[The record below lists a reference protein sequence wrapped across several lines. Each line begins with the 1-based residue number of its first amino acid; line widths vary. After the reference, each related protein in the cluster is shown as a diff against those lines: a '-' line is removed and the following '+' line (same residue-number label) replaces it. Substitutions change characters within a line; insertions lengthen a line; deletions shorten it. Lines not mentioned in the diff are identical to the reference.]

1 MKSAL
6 IALLI
11 GGVSGMAMAQ
21 QPANPVQPKKA
32 TTTAAPAVKPKA
44 KVEAKAVAARIEL
57 AETVLSRAEL
67 DIAERVYV
75 GLMPCELGNAVTL
88 TPDSKAPGYFDL
100 HLNKSKFRLIPVLT
114 TTGAIRL
121 EDGRNGAVWLQLANK
136 SMLMNHKLGQ
146 RMADECM
153 SAQQIVVAEQL
164 KINPPR
170 SLLEGPIP
178 GAAAGLGAA
187 PVTSPVIV
195 PVPASS
201 APATDLPK

>member
-1 MKSAL
+1 MKSTL

-11 GGVSGMAMAQ
+11 GAVSGMAMAQ

-32 TTTAAPAVKPKA
+32 TTTAKPAVKPKA
-44 KVEAKAVAARIEL
+44 KVEAKHAPAQVEIGD
-57 AETVLSRAEL
+57 TVLTTAEL

-75 GLMPCELGNAVTL
+75 GLMPCELGNSVTL
-88 TPDSKAPGYFDL
+88 TPDPKAPGYFDL
-100 HLNKSKFRLIPVLT
+100 HLNKFKFRLIPVVT
-114 TTGAIRL
+114 STGAIRL
-121 EDGRNGAVWLQLANK
+121 EDTKNGAVWLQLANK

-153 SAQQIVVAEQL
+153 NAQQVAVAEQL

-170 SLLEGPIP
+170 SLLDGPIP

-187 PVTSPVIV
+187 PATSPAIV
-195 PVPASS
+195 PVPAMS
-201 APATDLPK
+201 AASPGTAK